1 MIKTLLTLLRD
12 EDFQC
17 RARKSLTDFAKQLNF
32 NSAFEREGDTY
43 VMVLNVPSQTVG
55 SDIDV
60 EYDEDNNT
68 LSVSY
73 SFNNKNVSFSNT
85 VVETV
90 PEDAD
95 TDTINARVV
104 NGVLTVTMDVLPE
117 LEEEL
122 DEVDNV
128 DPTFVSVKRKTKE

>member
-1 MIKTLLTLLRD
+1 
-12 EDFQC
+12 
-17 RARKSLTDFAKQLNF
+17 
-32 NSAFEREGDTY
+32 
-43 VMVLNVPSQTVG
+43 MVLNVPSQTVG

-73 SFNNKNVSFSNT
+73 SFNNKSVSFSNT

-117 LEEEL
+117 VEEEL
-122 DEVDNV
+122 DEVDHV